1 MAVTLVASSAQ
12 SGEIWLQGLHRRA
25 RPCADPTRSGCRGS
39 FFFLFLLQLLSLLPL
54 PFPRPLTALPCYTH
68 FIAPLCQSSSP
79 CSVVSTVLALLRQS
93 RAFPQALPSGSI
105 TSPHLYLSSVISLF
119 QKLFPWMK
127 TTTVFHELSPLLIF
141 TLFSHLLLLVN
152 YYLLDL
158 DACKWF
164 SQRPAVLGEL
174 EFYVYLFL
182 SSK

>member
-68 FIAPLCQSSSP
+68 FIAPLRQSSSP

-119 QKLFPWMK
+119 QKIFPWMK

-158 DACKWF
+158 DAAM
-164 SQRPAVLGEL
+164 SS
-174 EFYVYLFL
+174 YVWCFWLVF
-182 SSK
+182 